1 MKVLVD
7 TCVWSLALR
16 RKQNTDSPFVIALI
30 ELINAGQIQIIGAVR
45 QEVLSGIKSNTQFQ
59 ALKNSLAA
67 FPDLTLSTADFEL
80 AAEYFNLLRSKGIQ
94 GSDTDFLLC
103 AVAVNYQLTI
113 FTFDKDFELFGQHL
127 PITLYK
133 IT

>member
-30 ELINAGQIQIIGAVR
+30 ELINAGQIQIIGEVR

-103 AVAVNYQLTI
+103 AVAVNYQLSI
-113 FTFDKDFELFGQHL
+113 FTFDKYFELFAQQL

>member
-16 RKQNTDSPFVIALI
+16 RKQNTDSPFVVALI
-30 ELINAGQIQIIGAVR
+30 ELINVGQIQIIGAVR
-45 QEVLSGIKSNTQFQ
+45 QEVLSGIKNNIQFQ

-103 AVAVNYQLTI
+103 AVAVNYQLSI
-113 FTFDKDFELFGQHL
+113 FTFDKDFELFAQQL